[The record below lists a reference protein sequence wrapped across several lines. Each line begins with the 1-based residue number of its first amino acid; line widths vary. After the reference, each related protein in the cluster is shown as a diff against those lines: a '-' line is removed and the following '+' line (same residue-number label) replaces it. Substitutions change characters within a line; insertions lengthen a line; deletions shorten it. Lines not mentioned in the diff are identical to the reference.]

1 MTEDT
6 DAKAKNRRQLVWIF
20 AISMVTLGAAYLLF
34 YSARDGGVWNTTNN
48 GAFVAPPL
56 AVSEIGLVDESGV
69 TLTEGQTWWLWVVA
83 PDGCGSG
90 CEEALHQLRQLH
102 VLLNKDA
109 DRVRRA
115 IVTRGERP
123 EAAADY
129 PRLTHLRGD
138 HPRLEPGLYIVD
150 PIGNLV
156 LHYPYVDAGKPV
168 LEDLKRLLK
177 LSQIG

>member
-1 MTEDT
+1 MTDKM
-6 DAKAKNRRQLVWIF
+6 DATAKNRRQLIAIF
-20 AISMVTLGAAYLLF
+20 AISLVTVGGAYLLF
-34 YSARDGGVWNTTNN
+34 YSAREGEVWNTTNN
-48 GAFVAPPL
+48 GTFVVPPL
-56 AVSEIGLVDESGV
+56 AVADIGLVDESGV
-69 TLTEGQTWWLWVVA
+69 TVTEGETWWMWVVA

-90 CEEALHQLRQLH
+90 CEEALYQLRQLH

-123 EAAADY
+123 AAAAEY
-129 PRLTHLRGD
+129 PKLAHLTGD
-138 HPRLEPGLYIVD
+138 HERLAPGLYIVD

-156 LHYPYVDAGKPV
+156 LHYPYADAGKP
-168 LEDLKRLLK
+168 LLDDLKRLLK